1 MAESIIDSLDKEN
14 KDFVINSLINNVSQR
29 KIAEELSNRG
39 IAISDVSIGRWWKEN
54 KSKYF
59 DEDHNS
65 EDTDTIDTKKLVDE
79 LIAQFD
85 KKGFKKKESEMRL
98 LTQQLLQELM
108 LTYIVD
114 IDHQTKL
121 RQQNLI
127 NHYPTELISSL
138 KVISDL
144 CLRVR
149 EDNKYLKNDE

>member
-1 MAESIIDSLDKEN
+1 MAESIIDSFDKEN
-14 KDFVINSLINNVSQR
+14 KDFVVNSLINNVSQR

-59 DEDHNS
+59 DDVDNS
-65 EDTDTIDTKKLVDE
+65 EDAIDTKKVIDE
-79 LIAQFD
+79 LINKLD
-85 KKGFKKKESEMRL
+85 KKGFKKKEYEMRL

-114 IDHQTKL
+114 INHQTKL

-149 EDNKYLKNDE
+149 EDNKYLKDE

>member
-1 MAESIIDSLDKEN
+1 MAESIIDSFDKEN

-39 IAISDVSIGRWWKEN
+39 ITISDVSIGRWWKEN
-54 KSKYF
+54 KSKYC
-59 DEDHNS
+59 DDADNS
-65 EDTDTIDTKKLVDE
+65 EDAIDTKKVIDE
-79 LIAQFD
+79 LINKLD
-85 KKGFKKKESEMRL
+85 KKGFKKKEYEMRL

-108 LTYIVD
+108 LVYIVD
-114 IDHQTKL
+114 INHQTKL

-149 EDNKYLKNDE
+149 EDNKYLKDE

>member
-1 MAESIIDSLDKEN
+1 MAESIIDSFDKEN
-14 KDFVINSLINNVSQR
+14 KDFVVNSLINNVSQR
-29 KIAEELSNRG
+29 KIAEELSNRVR
-39 IAISDVSIGRWWKEN
+39 AISDVSIGRWWKEN

-59 DEDHNS
+59 DEDNDS
-65 EDTDTIDTKKLVDE
+65 EDAIDTKKVIDE
-79 LIAQFD
+79 LISAFD
-85 KKGFKKKESEMRL
+85 KKVFKKKEYEMRL
-98 LTQQLLQELM
+98 LAQQLLQELM

-114 IDHQTKL
+114 INHQTKL

-149 EDNKYLKNDE
+149 EDNKYLKDE

>member
-1 MAESIIDSLDKEN
+1 MAEFAIDSFDKEN
-14 KDFVINSLINNVSQR
+14 KDFVVNSLINNVSQR

-59 DEDHNS
+59 DEDNNN
-65 EDTDTIDTKKLVDE
+65 DDAIDTKKVIDE
-79 LIAQFD
+79 LIKNFNE
-85 KKGFKKKESEMRL
+85 KEFESKECEMRL

-108 LTYIVD
+108 LNYIVD
-114 IDHQTKL
+114 ISHQTKL

-127 NHYPTELISSL
+127 NHYPTELIGSL
-138 KVISDL
+138 KIISDL

-149 EDNKYLKNDE
+149 EDNKYLKDE

>member
-1 MAESIIDSLDKEN
+1 MAEFAIDSFDKEN
-14 KDFVINSLINNVSQR
+14 KDFVVNSLINNVSQR

-39 IAISDVSIGRWWKEN
+39 IAISDVSISRWWKEN

-59 DEDHNS
+59 DDADNS
-65 EDTDTIDTKKLVDE
+65 EDSIDTKKVIDE
-79 LIAQFD
+79 LISQLD
-85 KKGFKKKESEMRL
+85 KKGFKKKEYEMRL

-114 IDHQTKL
+114 INHQTKL

>member
-1 MAESIIDSLDKEN
+1 MAESIIDSFDKEN

-39 IAISDVSIGRWWKEN
+39 ITISDVSIGRWWKEN

-59 DEDHNS
+59 DDADNS
-65 EDTDTIDTKKLVDE
+65 EDAIDTKKVIDE
-79 LIAQFD
+79 LINKLD
-85 KKGFKKKESEMRL
+85 KKGFKKKEYEMRL

-108 LTYIVD
+108 LVYIVD
-114 IDHQTKL
+114 INHQTKL

-149 EDNKYLKNDE
+149 EDNKYLKDE

>member
-1 MAESIIDSLDKEN
+1 MAESIIDSFDKEN
-14 KDFVINSLINNVSQR
+14 KDFVVNSLINNVSQR

-59 DEDHNS
+59 DEDNNS
-65 EDTDTIDTKKLVDE
+65 EDAIDTKKIIDE
-79 LIAQFD
+79 LISRFD
-85 KKGFKKKESEMRL
+85 KKGFKKKEYEMRL

-114 IDHQTKL
+114 INHQTKL

-149 EDNKYLKNDE
+149 EDNKYLKDE